1 MTPVYV
7 RFSSKQLEAL
17 DRLVAEG
24 VGETH
29 ADVVRRAVRD
39 LDDAVQR
46 FQISL
51 EVEQAQREVRQFEPE
66 DVPSKAVE
74 IALARRERWVWTE
87 DGRCIPEREAID
99 EGIPIGKC
107 LPRPSAA

>member
-1 MTPVYV
+1 M
-7 RFSSKQLEAL
+7 
-17 DRLVAEG
+17 AEG
-24 VGETH
+24 VGATH

-51 EVEQAQREVRQFEPE
+51 EVEQAQREVRQLESE
-66 DVPSKAVE
+66 EVPSKAVE

-87 DGRCIPEREAID
+87 DGRCIPEQEAID

-107 LPRPSAA
+107 PPRPSAT